1 MARAPIFAAGGI
13 VMRGGDKPL
22 FAVVQLRK
30 DNTWV
35 LPKGKLGKREHV
47 MAAARRE
54 AREETGHDVTVHEFL
69 GTMSYE
75 SGKRPK
81 IVQYWRMEASE
92 QPAQRLMRDV
102 KAVDWLPLKKAVEKL
117 SLPREQAF
125 LASVGPVALDNKTSG
140 TPVSLPPMEFP
151 PQRATMLA
159 RAWTWLRRR
168 TKRRI

>member
-1 MARAPIFAAGGI
+1 
-13 VMRGGDKPL
+13 MRGGAEPL
-22 FAVVQLRK
+22 FAIVQLRK

-47 MAAARRE
+47 MVAAKRE
-54 AREETGHDVTVHEFL
+54 AMEETGHDVTVHEFL

-102 KAVDWLPLKKAVEKL
+102 KAVQWLPLKEAVEKL

-125 LASVGPVALDNKTSG
+125 LSSVGPVAVNNKNGG
-140 TPVSLPPMEFP
+140 TPVSVPPMEFLP
-151 PQRATMLA
+151 EHEGLLA
-159 RAWTWLRRR
+159 RAWTWLRRN
-168 TKRRI
+168 KAS

>member
-1 MARAPIFAAGGI
+1 
-13 VMRGGDKPL
+13 MRGGAEPL

-47 MAAARRE
+47 MTAAKRE
-54 AREETGHDVTVHEFL
+54 AMEETGHDVTVHEFL

-81 IVQYWRMEASE
+81 IVQYWRMVASE

-102 KAVDWLPLKKAVEKL
+102 KAVEWLTLKKAIEKL

-125 LASVGPVALDNKTSG
+125 LASVGPVAVNNRSG
-140 TPVSLPPMEFP
+140 ATPISVPPMEF
-151 PQRATMLA
+151 RSHRNSVFA
-159 RAWTWLRRR
+159 RAWTWLRRKKAR
-168 TKRRI
+168 